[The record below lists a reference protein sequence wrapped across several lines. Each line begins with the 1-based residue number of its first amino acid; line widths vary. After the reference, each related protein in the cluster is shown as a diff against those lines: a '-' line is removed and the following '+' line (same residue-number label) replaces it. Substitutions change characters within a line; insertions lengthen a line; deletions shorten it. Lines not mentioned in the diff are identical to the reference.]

1 MRDLLRGSVK
11 DPYFRLTL
19 MLGVNG
25 LIDASRQL
33 TSIGID
39 VNTLIEQALKDISS
53 QLNDATYEITDLD
66 ALLSEAQAVGDEV
79 VETHKEIKKTG
90 TEPTGT
96 QEDVDSG
103 KRDFEKSE

>member
-1 MRDLLRGSVK
+1 MMRDKLRGSVS

-39 VNTLIEQALKDISS
+39 VNKLITLALKDISS
-53 QLNDATYEITDLD
+53 QLNNAAYEITDLD
-66 ALLSEAQAVGDEV
+66 ALLQEAQAIGDEV
-79 VETHKEIKKTG
+79 VETQEITG
-90 TEPTGT
+90 TVTPNTTE
-96 QEDVDSG
+96 ESDNSS
-103 KRDFEKSE
+103 KRDFEKSD